1 MDIYVNFNFLF
12 QGKKREGSETSVF
25 YVSLL
30 AGIGAGGIASLS
42 VNPFDGKLLCT
53 L

>member
-1 MDIYVNFNFLF
+1 MLTVLYLKAFGFL

-30 AGIGAGGIASLS
+30 AGIAAGAVASLS
-42 VNPFDGKLLCT
+42 VNPFDGRL
-53 L
+53 